1 MALPG
6 GRFVCQ
12 VTVALFSSSA
22 CQGSDRPVPQAES
35 SPLRASAT
43 PKSPSAAAPPS
54 TPAAAAA
61 KPKPRSKSPAPK
73 PPLSFTIVTLS
84 RGKGVPPAAREALR
98 SVQELVETDRRQG
111 VKVIVETTRIG
122 LEGETRT
129 CVEYQ
134 DTVAGA
140 RAYERARVIVK
151 GVDLTTLT
159 LEPCPA
165 KPPRDQ
171 E

>member
-35 SPLRASAT
+35 SPLRASGT
-43 PKSPSAAAPPS
+43 PKSPSAVPPPS
-54 TPAAAAA
+54 TPTAVAA

-73 PPLSFTIVTLS
+73 PPVSFTIVALS
-84 RGKGVPPAAREALR
+84 RGKGVPPATREALR

-140 RAYERARVIVK
+140 RAYERARAIVK
-151 GVDLTTLT
+151 GVDLATLT

-165 KPPRDQ
+165 KPPQDQ

>member
-1 MALPG
+1 
-6 GRFVCQ
+6 
-12 VTVALFSSSA
+12 
-22 CQGSDRPVPQAES
+22 
-35 SPLRASAT
+35 LR
-43 PKSPSAAAPPS
+43 
-54 TPAAAAA
+54 
-61 KPKPRSKSPAPK
+61 
-73 PPLSFTIVTLS
+73 FTIVTLS
-84 RGKGVPPAAREALR
+84 RGKGVPPPAREALR

-140 RAYERARVIVK
+140 RAYERARTIVE
-151 GVDLTTLT
+151 GVDLATLT

-165 KPPRDQ
+165 KPRQDQ

>member
-1 MALPG
+1 M
-6 GRFVCQ
+6 
-12 VTVALFSSSA
+12 
-22 CQGSDRPVPQAES
+22 
-35 SPLRASAT
+35 
-43 PKSPSAAAPPS
+43 
-54 TPAAAAA
+54 
-61 KPKPRSKSPAPK
+61 
-73 PPLSFTIVTLS
+73 SFTIVALS

-134 DTVAGA
+134 DTVAGG
-140 RAYERARVIVK
+140 RAYERASAIVK
-151 GVDLTTLT
+151 GVDLVNLT

-165 KPPRDQ
+165 KPPQDQ
-171 E
+171 K